1 MRCIGDN
8 WREND
13 LATGESRLLTTI
25 SVETRA
31 NEVQN
36 GILRIDAGTAILDP
50 WVPKPSAQGTESSVQ
65 QCTQPSKVNLLS
77 EENIAQVLAE
87 I

>member
-1 MRCIGDN
+1 MNAHGDVWMRCIGDN
-8 WREND
+8 WCEND

-50 WVPKPSAQGTESSVQ
+50 RVPKPSTQGTESSVQ
-65 QCTQPSKVNLLS
+65 
-77 EENIAQVLAE
+77 
-87 I
+87 